1 MNFILFAADELAPD
15 GRHLRLTGRRA
26 DHLHRVLRLQLGDR
40 RPAGVLDGN
49 RGHATVVALEADEIV
64 LQVELDE
71 PAPPPLPVTLV
82 LALPRPKVLRRM
94 LAYVAAAGLPRVI
107 LVGAWRVEKSYWD
120 SPWLQP
126 EAIRADLL
134 LGLEQGGG
142 TNLPRIELRPRFKPF
157 VEDELLHIA
166 AGSSAFVG
174 DPEAAMACPHAVAG
188 NLTVVIGPDAG
199 FNRYELDLLAAQGC
213 DPVHLGTRMLRV
225 EHAVPTMLGR
235 LLP

>member
-1 MNFILFAADELAPD
+1 MNFLLFAADELDPD

-26 DHLHRVLRLQLGDR
+26 EHLHQVLRLQPGDR
-40 RPAGVLDGN
+40 RPAGIVNGN
-49 RGHATVVALEADEIV
+49 RGHATVVTIKADEIV

-71 PAPPPLPVTLV
+71 PALPPLPVTLV
-82 LALPRPKVLRRM
+82 MALPRPKVLRRM
-94 LAYVAAAGLPRVI
+94 LPYVAAAGLQDLI
-107 LVGAWRVEKSYWD
+107 LLGAWRVEKSYWD

-126 EAIRADLL
+126 EAIHADLL

-142 TNLPRIELRPRFKPF
+142 TTLPRVELRPRFKPF
-157 VEDELLHIA
+157 VEDELPHLV

-174 DPEAAMACPHAVAG
+174 DPEAAMACPHAVEG
-188 NLTVVIGPDAG
+188 KLTVVIGPDAG

-213 DPVHLGTRMLRV
+213 TPVHLGTRLLRV